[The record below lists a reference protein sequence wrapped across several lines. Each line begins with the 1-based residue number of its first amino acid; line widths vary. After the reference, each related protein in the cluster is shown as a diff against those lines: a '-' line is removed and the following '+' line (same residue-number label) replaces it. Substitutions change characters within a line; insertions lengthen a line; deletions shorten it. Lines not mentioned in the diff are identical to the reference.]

1 MSSEEKKIS
10 FGDHLDELRT
20 AIVKTIVVW
29 SVLSIVAFGLKEQL
43 FDLEPIS

>member
-10 FGDHLDELRT
+10 LWEHIDELRT

-29 SVLSIVAFGLKEQL
+29 SVLTNY
-43 FDLEPIS
+43 

>member
-10 FGDHLDELRT
+10 FWEHLDELRT

-29 SVLSIVAFGLKEQL
+29 SVLSILAFVLKEQI
-43 FDLEPIS
+43 FFIPAMR